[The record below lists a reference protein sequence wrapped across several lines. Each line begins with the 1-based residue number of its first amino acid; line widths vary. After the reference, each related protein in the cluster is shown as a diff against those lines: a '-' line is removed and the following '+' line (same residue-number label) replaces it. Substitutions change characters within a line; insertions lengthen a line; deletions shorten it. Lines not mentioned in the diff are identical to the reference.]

1 MPKSSLKK
9 NKTSISRRHNQIPG
23 TFSVTVH
30 THIHR
35 HLQQKNAA
43 KHQNFAIIP
52 PFGEKF
58 IKNLLSAQG
67 IFLRWRPFF
76 VIRALSFDE
85 TS

>member
-1 MPKSSLKK
+1 VKK
-9 NKTSISRRHNQIPG
+9 NKTSISRRHNEIPG
-23 TFSVTVH
+23 TFSATVN
-30 THIHR
+30 TYIHR

-58 IKNLLSAQG
+58 IKKLLTAQG
-67 IFLRWRPFF
+67 IFLRRRPFF
-76 VIRALSFDE
+76 VIQTLSFDE